1 MSSITSVPGNPPMVQ
16 VPVSVGPRPAPMG
29 NQAQTLNVQDILRV
43 LKRHVVLIIL
53 VFIAV
58 MMLTV
63 VGTFIW
69 AKWFPSYKAY
79 ALVEV
84 KTPTP
89 PPAMGMEQRLANKDI
104 IMQYMNTQANL
115 IRSLG
120 TLSAALQ
127 DPEIKQTSW
136 YKSFVEQGRIN
147 INEALVDMRER
158 FSAVPIRD
166 TWYIQVGF
174 SWRNPTEAATIVNVV
189 LDTYFQDVSRA
200 SKSKTRNE
208 LRQYENRAQEL
219 RDELERKV
227 AQQERFR
234 TARNIPLLEQ
244 RRARI
249 GDRVTAL
256 TQLLAEAQ
264 TQKDQAQAMY
274 EMYNQ
279 PGAQQRIAGT
289 PEMRQLVESDFL
301 IRTYTAQL
309 ADLQVQLST
318 AKEKGPNNRVVSEL
332 EARIKAIQKKLNQ
345 KKAQLISD
353 NFRDMRERTKVEL
366 DTINNQIIG
375 LRTRLAEAKLE
386 LSDLEAQ
393 LAKYLATEKE
403 IDNLRKQLE
412 KIEDYILQLRIQLDN
427 PELVRV
433 SIASRAVRPL
443 ERSSPKWIINLP
455 AGFVLGIMLGVG
467 LAFLIE
473 FLPTTVKTSADV
485 VRQLNLPVLGQIPS
499 QDDDEASA
507 EDMHKLLIESP
518 HSIIAESFR
527 QLRANF
533 MFSAPADQQKTVLI
547 TSCAPS
553 EGKTCITVNL
563 GTSLALIG
571 KKVLLVDANFHRPG
585 IAQALNI
592 KNTER
597 GLTNILVGE
606 ANAEELIQ
614 NSGLENLD
622 VLPAGPL
629 PPNSAELLSKGYLK
643 DFINQY
649 SQKYDTIL
657 FDGPPLLVLSD
668 SLILST
674 AVDGVIMVI
683 RAGISAR
690 GAIMRAR
697 EQLRRANAKLLGI
710 VLNDVKASRGGYFKE
725 MYRTYYEY
733 QQTALPEAEK
743 GESNENQ
750 ENTSNSD
757 NDNA

>member
-1 MSSITSVPGNPPMVQ
+1 MSSITSVPGTPPIVQ
-16 VPVSVGPRPAPMG
+16 VPVSVGPRPVPSG
-29 NQAQTLNVQDILRV
+29 PQQQTLSVQDIIRV
-43 LKRHVVLIIL
+43 LKRHVVLIIS
-53 VFIAV
+53 VFIGF
-58 MMLTV
+58 MIFTV

-69 AKWFPSYKAY
+69 AKWFPSYTAF

-89 PPAMGMEQRLANKDI
+89 PPAMGTEQRMANKDI

-120 TLSAALQ
+120 TLSEALQ

-136 YKSFVEQGRIN
+136 YKSFYEYGRIN
-147 INEALVDMRER
+147 VNDALIDMQDR
-158 FSAVPIRD
+158 FSAAPIRD
-166 TWYIQVGF
+166 TWYVRVSF
-174 SWRNPTEAATIVNVV
+174 SWRDPKECATIVNVV
-189 LDTYFQDVSRA
+189 LDTYFQNVSRE

-208 LRQYENRAQEL
+208 LRQYENRAQAL

-249 GDRVTAL
+249 GDQVTAL

-264 TQKDQAQAMY
+264 TQKDQAQALY
-274 EMYNQ
+274 DMYNQ
-279 PGAQQRIAGT
+279 PGAQERIAGT
-289 PEMRQLVESDFL
+289 PEMRQLIESDFL
-301 IRTYTAQL
+301 VRTYTAQL
-309 ADLQVQLST
+309 ADLQIQLAS
-318 AKEKGPNNRVVSEL
+318 AKEKGPNNRIVNEL
-332 EARIKAIQKKLNQ
+332 EMRIKAIQKKLNQ

-353 NFRDMRERTKVEL
+353 NFRDMRERTRVEL

-393 LAKYLATEKE
+393 LAKYLDTEKE
-403 IDNLRKQLE
+403 IENLRKQLE

-443 ERSSPKWIINLP
+443 ERSSPKWIINIP

-473 FLPTTVKTSADV
+473 FMPTTVKTSADII
-485 VRQLNLPVLGQIPS
+485 RQLNLPVLGQIPS

-507 EDMHKLLIESP
+507 EDMHRLLIESP

-533 MFSAPADQQKTVLI
+533 MFSAPADQQKTVLV
-547 TSCAPS
+547 TSCSPS

-563 GTSLALIG
+563 GTSLALAG
-571 KKVLLVDANFHRPG
+571 RKVLLVDANFHRPG
-585 IAQALNI
+585 IAKAFNLQDAD
-592 KNTER
+592 K
-597 GLTNILVGE
+597 GLSNVLVGH
-606 ANAEELIQ
+606 ANADELLR
-614 NSGLENLD
+614 NTGLENLD
-622 VLPAGPL
+622 ILASGPL
-629 PPNSAELLSKGYLK
+629 PPNSSELLSKGYLK
-643 DFINQY
+643 DFISQY

-657 FDGPPLLVLSD
+657 FDCPPLLVLSD

-683 RAGISAR
+683 RAGISSR
-690 GAIMRAR
+690 GAIQRAR
-697 EQLRRANAKLLGI
+697 EQLNRANAKLLGV
-710 VLNDVKASRGGYFKE
+710 VLNDVKVSRGGYFKE

-733 QQTALPEAEK
+733 QQAALP
-743 GESNENQ
+743 GESQ
-750 ENTSNSD
+750 EEKEESTESDEKTS
-757 NDNA
+757 